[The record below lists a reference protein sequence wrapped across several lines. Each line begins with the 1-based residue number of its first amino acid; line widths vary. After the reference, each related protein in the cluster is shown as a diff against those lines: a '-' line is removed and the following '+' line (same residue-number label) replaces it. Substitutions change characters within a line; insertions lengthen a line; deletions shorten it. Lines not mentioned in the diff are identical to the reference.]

1 MEKPNAKGQS
11 KQSAKGKPA
20 GKFTTPKRAVPK
32 AKPMQKHRGPSLFEK
47 MLSFFREAKVELKK
61 ITWPTRKQV
70 IASTVVVLVVVFI
83 AAVFFGLVDYALSTF
98 FKFILSR

>member
-1 MEKPNAKGQS
+1 MEKPNT
-11 KQSAKGKPA
+11 KGKPV
-20 GKFTTPKRAVPK
+20 GKITTPKRAVPK
-32 AKPMQKHRGPSLFEK
+32 AKPMQKHQGPSIFEK
-47 MLSFFREAKVELKK
+47 VVSFFREAKVELKK
-61 ITWPTRKQV
+61 VTWPTRKQV